1 MDAADDQTGC
11 ADAAGCAVCGDPVDL
26 PRPRPHE
33 MGGEFGGGTVVRT
46 YRQGDLAP
54 LVIQLTRQGTF
65 TITVRICPLIGQ
77 GYTCVFIDVRDIIAD
92 MTDATEECLDDHI
105 VTTAE
110 GSKDMVVRSNSTE
123 QTLRLL
129 LQLPSELSCDRYQ
142 LHFSYRRGQSPFC
155 MLFLTTLSLGHTID
169 TGFSTNF
176 KGFCG
181 KHQLLIPMY
190 RVSFGNCPKVFPN
203 ISY

>member
-11 ADAAGCAVCGDPVDL
+11 GAVAACAVCGDPVDL

-54 LVIQLTRQGTF
+54 LVIQLTRQRTF
-65 TITVRICPLIGQ
+65 TITVRICPLIGT
-77 GYTCVFIDVRDIIAD
+77 YVFVFIDVRDVIAD

-110 GSKDMVVRSNSTE
+110 GSKEVVVRSNSTQ

-142 LHFSYRRGQSPFC
+142 LNFCYRQGRSAF
-155 MLFLTTLSLGHTID
+155 
-169 TGFSTNF
+169 
-176 KGFCG
+176 
-181 KHQLLIPMY
+181 
-190 RVSFGNCPKVFPN
+190 
-203 ISY
+203 